1 MVLEPLGNL
10 GAPSPRNSRVR
21 GDVLADILIK
31 DGYIITMDAQRRI
44 LERGSVA
51 IKGDKITAVGKDV
64 QERADTVIDARGK
77 AVLPGLINAH
87 THLSMTLLRGVAD
100 DMPLMEWLET
110 KIWPIEKNLT
120 AQDSYLGALLGCL
133 EMIKSGTTCFADQY
147 FFMQDVARAV
157 EEAGLRAM
165 LSYGIIEMDDP
176 KRRESELRAGEK
188 LVKTCQGA
196 AGGRIQTMFGPH
208 AAYTCSPECLI
219 QVKELAKKYKVGI
232 HTHISETQDE
242 VDKITKKYGK
252 RPVEHLDSIGF
263 LGPEVL
269 AAHCIWLTEK
279 EIAVIRKQGVKPVH
293 NPVSNMKTA
302 SGVAPVPEML
312 AAGIPVALGTD
323 GAASNNSLD
332 MFSEMKFA
340 ALLSK
345 AHKLDPTA
353 LPAQVVLE
361 MATINGAITLG
372 LQDKI
377 GSLEVGK
384 KADIVM
390 VDMKKPHL
398 APLHNVISHLVY
410 SAVGGDV
417 DTVVVDGKVLMRE
430 RRVLT
435 LDEVKVLEETQKA
448 ADDLLARREAAK

>member
-1 MVLEPLGNL
+1 
-10 GAPSPRNSRVR
+10 
-21 GDVLADILIK
+21 LIK

-44 LERGSVA
+44 LGRGSVA
-51 IKGDKITAVGKDV
+51 IDGDKITAVGKDV
-64 QERADTVIDARGK
+64 KGRADTVIDARGK
-77 AVLPGLINAH
+77 VVLPGLINAH
-87 THLSMTLLRGVAD
+87 THLSMTLLRGAAD

-120 AQDSYLGALLGCL
+120 ADDCYVGALLGCL

-147 FFMQDVARAV
+147 FYMEDVARAV
-157 EEAGLRAM
+157 EKAGLRGV
-165 LSYGIIEMDDP
+165 LSRGIIELGDP
-176 KRRESELRAGEK
+176 KKRETTIREGEK
-188 LVKTCQGA
+188 LVKTCHGKA
-196 AGGRIQTMFGPH
+196 NGRILTMFGPH
-208 AAYTCSPECLI
+208 TAYTCSPECLM

-232 HTHISETQDE
+232 HTHISESQDE
-242 VDKITKKYGK
+242 VDKIMKKYGK

-269 AAHCIWLTEK
+269 AAHCVWLTER
-279 EIAVIRKQGVKPVH
+279 EITIIRKQGVKPVH
-293 NPVSNMKTA
+293 NPVSNMKIA
-302 SGVAPVPEML
+302 CGVAPVPEML
-312 AAGIPVALGTD
+312 AAGMPVALGTD

-345 AHKLDPTA
+345 AHKLDPTV

-361 MATINGAITLG
+361 MATINGAIALG
-372 LQDKI
+372 IQDKI

-430 RRVLT
+430 CRVLT
-435 LDEVKVLEETQKA
+435 LDEVKVVEDTQKA
-448 ADDLLARREAAK
+448 ADDLLARKEAEK

>member
-1 MVLEPLGNL
+1 
-10 GAPSPRNSRVR
+10 
-21 GDVLADILIK
+21 LADILIK

-208 AAYTCSPECLI
+208 AAYTCSPECLM

-430 RRVLT
+430 RGVLT
-435 LDEVKVLEETQKA
+435 LEEVKVLEETQKV

>member
-1 MVLEPLGNL
+1 ML
-10 GAPSPRNSRVR
+10 RNSRAR
-21 GDVLADILIK
+21 GDGLADILIK

-44 LERGSVA
+44 LKRGSVA
-51 IKGDKITAVGKDV
+51 IEGDKITAVGKDV
-64 QERADTVIDARGK
+64 GERADTVIDARRK

-87 THLSMTLLRGVAD
+87 THLSMTLLRGIAD
-100 DMPLMEWLET
+100 DMSLMEWLKT
-110 KIWPIEKNLT
+110 KIWPIEINLT
-120 AQDSYLGALLGCL
+120 AQDCYLGALLGCL

-147 FFMQDVARAV
+147 FFMEDVARAV

-208 AAYTCSPECLI
+208 ASYTCSPECLM
-219 QVKELAKKYKVGI
+219 QVKDLAKKYKVGI
-232 HTHISETQDE
+232 HTHISETQE
-242 VDKITKKYGK
+242 EIDKITKKYGK

-269 AAHCIWLTEK
+269 AAHCVWLTEQ
-279 EIAVIRKQGVKPVH
+279 EIAVIRRQGVKPVH

-345 AHKLDPTA
+345 AHKLDPTV
-353 LPAQVVLE
+353 LPAHVVLE
-361 MATINGAITLG
+361 MATINGTIALG

-390 VDMKKPHL
+390 VDVKKPHL

-430 RRVLT
+430 REVLT

-448 ADDLLARREAAK
+448 ADDLLARKEAAK

>member
-1 MVLEPLGNL
+1 
-10 GAPSPRNSRVR
+10 
-21 GDVLADILIK
+21 
-31 DGYIITMDAQRRI
+31 MDAQRRI
-44 LERGSVA
+44 FERGSVV
-51 IKGDKITAVGKDV
+51 IKGDKITAIGKDV
-64 QERADTVIDARGK
+64 EERADTVIDARGK

-87 THLSMTLLRGVAD
+87 THLSMTLLRGIAD

-110 KIWPIEKNLT
+110 KIWPTEKNLT
-120 AQDSYLGALLGCL
+120 AQDCYLGALLGCL

-147 FFMQDVARAV
+147 FFMEDVARAV

-165 LSYGIIEMDDP
+165 LSYGIIELDDP
-176 KRRESELRAGEK
+176 KRRESELRVGEK

-208 AAYTCSPECLI
+208 SSYTCSPECLM

-232 HTHISETQDE
+232 HVHISESQDE
-242 VDKITKKYGK
+242 VDKIMNKYGK
-252 RPVEHLDSIGF
+252 RPVEHLNSLSF

-269 AAHCIWLTEK
+269 AAHCVWLNEQ
-279 EIAVIRKQGVKPVH
+279 EIAIIRKQGVKPVH
-293 NPVSNMKTA
+293 NPVSNMKIA
-302 SGVAPVPEML
+302 CGVAPVSEML
-312 AAGIPVALGTD
+312 VAGIPVALGTD

-332 MFSEMKFA
+332 MFNEMKFA

-345 AHKLDPTA
+345 IHTLDPTT
-353 LPAQVVLE
+353 LPAQVALE
-361 MATINGAITLG
+361 MATINGAIALG
-372 LQDKI
+372 LQEKI

-384 KADIVM
+384 KADIVV

-410 SAVGGDV
+410 SAIGSDV
-417 DTVVVDGKVLMRE
+417 DTVIVDGKVIMQG

-435 LDEVKVLEETQKA
+435 LEEDKVLEEAQKV
-448 ADDLLARREAAK
+448 ADDLLAQKEAAK

>member
-1 MVLEPLGNL
+1 M
-10 GAPSPRNSRVR
+10 
-21 GDVLADILIK
+21 ADILIK

-208 AAYTCSPECLI
+208 AAYTCSPECLM

-430 RRVLT
+430 RGVLT
-435 LDEVKVLEETQKA
+435 LEEVKVLEETQKV